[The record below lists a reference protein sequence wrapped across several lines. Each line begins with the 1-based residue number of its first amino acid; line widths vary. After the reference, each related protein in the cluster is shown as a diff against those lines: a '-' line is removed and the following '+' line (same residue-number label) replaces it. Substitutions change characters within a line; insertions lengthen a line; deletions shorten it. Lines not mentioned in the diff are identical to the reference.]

1 MVDVEENGSFH
12 KTLRGIQFLDDEFR
26 VYLFSRAILSL
37 VGHFAIMS
45 FYIFKH
51 EQKIDDQSI
60 CTLGDIDRKD
70 FLILDSFVPYIPI
83 NLYIVPHFK
92 GQSYFNKSL

>member
-1 MVDVEENGSFH
+1 MLKKMDLFIRHLGEYNFWTMSFEFIFSVEPYWVWWD
-12 KTLRGIQFLDDEFR
+12 TLL
-26 VYLFSRAILSL
+26 LL
-37 VGHFAIMS
+37 S

-92 GQSYFNKSL
+92 GQSYFNKLL

>member
-1 MVDVEENGSFH
+1 MLKKMDLFIKYFGEYKFWTMSFEFIFSVEPYWVWWD
-12 KTLRGIQFLDDEFR
+12 TLL
-26 VYLFSRAILSL
+26 LL
-37 VGHFAIMS
+37 S

-92 GQSYFNKSL
+92 GQSYFNKLL